1 MPLMSFPITLSDVTA
16 MAGLIF
22 GLSAFVLSI
31 VNYFHDRPMVV
42 VDLIWDM
49 TTKETGQQVGLIRIS
64 NVGRRPVYVSHAALR
79 LPREAKRSLILINA
93 AVQGEKLCEGDRPLT
108 YIVPQE
114 TLKQYAPFWDTIRA
128 SVSDSTGKVWY
139 SKKGAIKKKPS
150 WADGA

>member
-49 TTKETGQQVGLIRIS
+49 TTKETGEQVGLITIS

-79 LPREAKRSLILINA
+79 LPREAKRSLILIDA
-93 AVQGEKLCEGDRPLT
+93 AVQGEKLCEGDRPRI
-108 YIVPQE
+108 YIVPQD
-114 TLKQYAPFWDTIRA
+114 TLKQYAPYWEKIRA
-128 SVSDSTGKVWY
+128 QVRDSTGKVWF
-139 SKKGAIKKKPS
+139 SKKRGITKKPS
-150 WADGA
+150 WASGA